1 MFEVVNNPEKRDRY
15 NRYGHAGLEGNGS
28 RFHDVNDIFRRLQR
42 HVRRWAFWRPVRRA
56 GGRRGRLGRERMSV
70 PMWNWNC
77 REAASG
83 ATKTIHFDRHEFCST
98 CHGSGAKPGTQPE
111 RCRYCGGRG
120 TVVQSSGIFSVQTTC
135 PSCRGAG
142 STIRDACIVCRGTG
156 AVQKRVTR
164 EVPIPAGVDDGT
176 RLRIPGEGEPS
187 PEGGSRGDCYVFI
200 KVKEHPFFHRQGQ
213 HLLCQVPIG
222 FTQAALARGSRSQPW
237 TARWSW
243 TSREERKAE
252 AISSSRD
259 AGCRIPARGR
269 GDLIVQVFIE
279 VPKRLTPEHERI
291 LGELPKSKTR
301 MSLPSARVSSAS

>member
-1 MFEVVNNPEKRDRY
+1 MPGWKETGRVSTTSTTSSTHSAACSAT
-15 NRYGHAGLEGNGS
+15 GSSATCSAG
-28 RFHDVNDIFRRLQR
+28 
-42 HVRRWAFWRPVRRA
+42 A
-56 GGRRGRLGRERMSV
+56 GGRRGRARSGADVRADVELDL
-70 PMWNWNC
+70 

-83 ATKTIHFDRHEFCST
+83 VTKSIHFDRHEFCST

-164 EVPIPAGVDDGT
+164 DVPIPAGVDDGT

-200 KVKEHPFFHRQGQ
+200 KVKSHQFFHRQGQ

-222 FTQAALARGSRSQPW
+222 FTQAALACGSRSQPW

-243 TSREERKAE
+243 TSREVRKAE
-252 AISSSRD
+252 TISSSRV
-259 AGCRIPARGR
+259 AGCRIPA
-269 GDLIVQVFIE
+269 LAAAA
-279 VPKRLTPEHERI
+279 T
-291 LGELPKSKTR
+291 
-301 MSLPSARVSSAS
+301 